1 MRTILHVD
9 MDAFYTS
16 VEQRDHP
23 ELRGRPV
30 VVGADPRG
38 GRGRGVVAA
47 SSYEARAFGVR
58 SAMPIARA
66 YRLCPQAAYL
76 PPDMEKYAAVS
87 RRIMDVLRSFT
98 DLLEPLSIDEAF
110 LDVSGCLRLYGS
122 PPQIASAIKER
133 IRAEELLTASIGIA
147 PNKFLA
153 KIASDLKKPD
163 GLVEVLAGEEEMFL
177 RDLPVER
184 LWGVGPKM
192 ADELHNLGL
201 QTIGDLA
208 RLSPDFLGQRFG
220 KHGEHLY
227 QLAHGRDD
235 RPVVVESE
243 PKSIGQETTFD
254 EDTSDPER
262 IRGTLLTLAEGVARR
277 LRAERVR
284 ARTVTLKFRDED
296 FDTRTRARTL
306 PEPTDDGR
314 VLFETALAL
323 LGRVDARGR
332 KVRLLG
338 IYGGKLES
346 LEARPRQLGLFE
358 ERPVV
363 DKAQKLNRTV
373 DALVDRFGEGVLTRG
388 SLLRKREAGE

>member
-1 MRTILHVD
+1 
-9 MDAFYTS
+9 
-16 VEQRDHP
+16 
-23 ELRGRPV
+23 
-30 VVGADPRG
+30 
-38 GRGRGVVAA
+38 VAA